1 MKYALLFL
9 FAFSTSP
16 HLLAQVPAEWYPGPN
31 LIPNPGFE
39 KLRRS
44 LPQYDLDG
52 SVAFRNSLDSW
63 MSPNNGTP
71 DLMFFVNG
79 GYELFDGPHQ
89 GNAMVAILTH
99 NPESK
104 RSDTYREYIQ
114 AKLDKPLIEGA
125 EYYLEFWVCRSKNSK
140 MTSNNVGVAFS
151 PVPTL
156 NRDWIPLTEMQPI
169 LNVDTIINPERS
181 EWVKISTKFTA
192 YNRDRFILIGN
203 FFDNEMTTFGET
215 PDPGD
220 NKFTNAY
227 YLLDDIGLYQL
238 NVRPEPEASLADRQV
253 EVGEVIRLDRVYFDF
268 DKWDLLPASFEELDE
283 LLTLLQKYPGMKIA
297 IHGHTDS
304 RGTDAYNVTLSDN
317 RARSVYDY
325 LANNGV
331 ALDRIESEGFGEGR
345 PIRTNDTDEGRQ
357 YNRRVEFVVLELGEE
372 NVSVENVVDE
382 EQYEP

>member
-1 MKYALLFL
+1 MKHSLLFALSIL
-9 FAFSTSP
+9 FSNL
-16 HLLAQVPAEWYPGPN
+16 LLAQPPEEWYPGPN
-31 LIPNPGFE
+31 LVPNPSFE

-44 LPQYDLDG
+44 LPEYDLDG

-79 GYELFDGPHQ
+79 AYDLFDGPRT
-89 GNAMVAILTH
+89 GNSMVAILTH

-114 AKLDKPLIEGA
+114 AKLDKPLVEGE
-125 EYYLEFWVCRSKNSK
+125 EYYLEFWVCRSKNSL

-151 PVPTL
+151 PVPTI
-156 NRDWIPLTEMQPI
+156 NRDWIPLTEMEPI
-169 LNVDTIINPERS
+169 INVDTIINPDRS
-181 EWVKISTKFTA
+181 EWVKISGKFTA
-192 YNRDRFILIGN
+192 FNRERFIIIGN
-203 FFDNEMTTFGET
+203 FFDNDDTTFGET
-215 PDPGD
+215 PDPGE

-238 NVRPEPEASLADRQV
+238 NVRPEPEPESLADRQV

-268 DKWDLLPASFEELDE
+268 DKWDLLPASYEELDE
-283 LLTLLQKYPGMKIA
+283 LLTLLHKYPGMKIA

-317 RARSVYDY
+317 RARAVFDY
-325 LANNGV
+325 LANNGI
-331 ALDRIESEGFGEGR
+331 AFDRIESEGFGERR
-345 PIRTNDTDEGRQ
+345 PIETNDTDEGRQ
-357 YNRRVEFVVLELGEE
+357 YNRRVEFVILDLGEE
-372 NVSVENVVDE
+372 NVSVENVTDE
-382 EQYEP
+382 Q